1 MNWLIKK
8 LGDVLDYEQPGK
20 YIVASKNYSGDY
32 KTPVLTAGKT
42 FILGNTNEKEN
53 IFPADK
59 LPVIIFDDFTT
70 ATQFVDFPFKVKS
83 SAMKILHPKKDK
95 ADAKYLFY
103 LMQTIK
109 VDHATH
115 KRFWISEYS
124 EIEIPVPPVEDQRKI
139 VVRLEKMLAKIK
151 EAKKLRAEAQETTK
165 NLLSA
170 ELHRI
175 FEEGKVKGWDE
186 KSILEVTELVT
197 KGTTPKTLGY
207 AFTDSGVP
215 FLKAENVNGGKIDAI
230 STKTFISKRVHDILS
245 RSKTKP
251 GDVLMTIAGTIG
263 RIGWVTSSAPEMN
276 MNQAVAIIRPM
287 PDIIFTQ
294 YLAYILSAGVT
305 QGQVSSGTVKG
316 AIPNFSLSMIKK
328 LMIPLPPI
336 GEQKMIVARLD
347 ALAEKIKKLQE
358 YQNQTQA
365 DLIGLEKSIL
375 NQVFKN

>member
-1 MNWLIKK
+1 M
-8 LGDVLDYEQPGK
+8 P
-20 YIVASKNYSGDY
+20 
-32 KTPVLTAGKT
+32 
-42 FILGNTNEKEN
+42 
-53 IFPADK
+53 IFFKSADFN
-59 LPVIIFDDFTT
+59 LLYLRDITISFADFTPMPGT
-70 ATQFVDFPFKVKS
+70 RRI
-83 SAMKILHPKKDK
+83 IL
-95 ADAKYLFY
+95 
-103 LMQTIK
+103 
-109 VDHATH
+109 
-115 KRFWISEYS
+115 YS

>member
-1 MNWLIKK
+1 MKDSPIKK
-8 LGDVLDYEQPGK
+8 LGEVLDYEQPSK
-20 YIVASKNYSGDY
+20 YIVASKNYSNDY

-175 FEEGKVKGWDE
+175 FEEGKVKGWEE
-186 KSILEVTELVT
+186 KIVEDLIDTITPPVKIKKREFNQIGKYPIIDQSQNKIAGWTNNLGSLVKINTPVIIFGDHTCVVKYTDKSFAQGADGIKILVT
-197 KGTTPKTLGY
+197 KEMLLPRFFYLVLKNQPIKVEGY
-207 AFTDSGVP
+207 RRHFVK
-215 FLKAENVNGGKIDAI
+215 LKESKI
-230 STKTFISKRVHDILS
+230 L
-245 RSKTKP
+245 
-251 GDVLMTIAGTIG
+251 
-263 RIGWVTSSAPEMN
+263 
-276 MNQAVAIIRPM
+276 
-287 PDIIFTQ
+287 
-294 YLAYILSAGVT
+294 
-305 QGQVSSGTVKG
+305 
-316 AIPNFSLSMIKK
+316 
-328 LMIPLPPI
+328 LPPI
-336 GEQKMIVARLD
+336 GEQKKIVARLD
-347 ALAEKIKKLQE
+347 ALSEKIKKLQE
-358 YQNQTQA
+358 YQAQTQS
-365 DLIGLEKSIL
+365 DLISLEKSIL
-375 NQVFKN
+375 NQTFIN

>member
-1 MNWLIKK
+1 MTWPIKK
-8 LGDVLDYEQPGK
+8 LGEVLDYEQPSK
-20 YIVASKNYSGDY
+20 YIVASKNYSSDY

-95 ADAKYLFY
+95 ADAKYIFY

-109 VDHATH
+109 LNHATH

-124 EIEIPVPPVEDQRKI
+124 EIEIPMPPIEEQKKI
-139 VVRLEKMLAKIK
+139 VTRLEKMLAKIK
-151 EAKKLRAEAQETTK
+151 EAKQLLNKAQESTK
-165 NLLSA
+165 SILSA
-170 ELHRI
+170 ELHKI
-175 FEEGKVKGWDE
+175 FEEGKFKGWEE

-207 AFTDSGVP
+207 AFTNSGVP

-230 STKTFISKRVHDILS
+230 SIKTFISNQVHDILS

-263 RIGWVTSSAPEMN
+263 RIGWVTSDASEMN

-287 PDIIFTQ
+287 SDIIFTQ

-316 AIPNFSLSMIKK
+316 AIPNFSLGMIKK

-336 GEQKMIVARLD
+336 EEQKKIVTRLD
-347 ALAEKIKKLQE
+347 ALSEKIKKLQE
-358 YQNQTQA
+358 YQNQTQE
-365 DLIGLEKSIL
+365 DLVSLERSIL
-375 NQVFKN
+375 HNTFAN